1 MELRETGYRIYE
13 GIYRGKAVKIQGHH
27 RDDGFRKERRWWSF
41 ETCGNMQTDIAFR
54 ATAEW
59 WAKRTVDQT
68 IDGAFYWRPSWYR
81 FFYDEP
87 LEQADLERSRN
98 SELIEKL
105 KQMTV
110 ERGCSESEAAT
121 AKRKLQ
127 KFRKNG

>member
-1 MELRETGYRIYE
+1 MELRETGYRTYE

-27 RDDGFRKERRWWSF
+27 WDDGVRKVRRWWSF
-41 ETCGNMQTDIAFR
+41 ETCGHRQTDIAFR

-59 WAKRTVDQT
+59 LAKRTVDQT
-68 IDGAFYWRPSWYR
+68 IDGFFYWCPSWYR
-81 FFYDEP
+81 LFYDEP
-87 LEQADLERSRN
+87 PEQAERNRN
-98 SELIEKL
+98 NELIEKL

-127 KFRKNG
+127 KLRKNG